1 MGQALRRDAEDG
13 GGGGAPLSSG
23 VGRRVWGVVRT
34 ASRTFSI
41 AVALFA
47 TPHALRPSPA
57 EAQSTAIRLTQG
69 RFTVIAAPRDEKL
82 ARSLL
87 VAAAA
92 RDSYPGLPR
101 PSHAVT
107 LQLAEDRD
115 AFRRLV
121 GPNAPEWGS
130 AIAFPEARRIVMQG
144 QRAGSDAGDPIA
156 VLRHELAH
164 LALHEALG
172 DLPPRWFDEGYASF
186 AAGEWSREQVL
197 ETNVALAV
205 RGPPTFDALE
215 DAFSGGAG
223 SAQQAYALA
232 YRAVAELAA
241 LDPQRGLAPLFV
253 EWRRTGRLDPA
264 VRGAYGLTLASF
276 EERWQRRTRRRYG
289 FLALAVELTAATALL
304 GLLILPLYAV
314 RKRRDRL
321 RMAALVAADQAA
333 ERDDEDVLGV
343 LLGPPEVPAP
353 TGSAESS
360 ADADREDEKPRGAA
374 PEPPT

>member
-1 MGQALRRDAEDG
+1 MGQALRRDVEDG
-13 GGGGAPLSSG
+13 GGGGAP
-23 VGRRVWGVVRT
+23 VGRGLW
-34 ASRTFSI
+34 
-41 AVALFA
+41 AVSGRLLLLRSLAL
-47 TPHALRPSPA
+47 TLLLVLWPT
-57 EAQSTAIRLTQG
+57 AQSAQPTAQSRAVRLRGG
-69 RFTVIAAPRDEKL
+69 RFTILFSARDEKL
-82 ARSLL
+82 ARSMLS
-87 VAAAA
+87 AAVA

-107 LQLAEDRD
+107 VQIAGNREH
-115 AFRRLV
+115 FRLLV
-121 GPNAPEWGS
+121 GPYAPEWGS
-130 AIAFPEARRIVMQG
+130 AIAFPEAHRIVMQG

-172 DLPPRWFDEGYASF
+172 DLPPRWFDEGYASY
-186 AAGEWSREQVL
+186 AAGEWSREQAL
-197 ETNVALAV
+197 ETNVALAL

-232 YRAVAELAA
+232 YRAVAELAS

-289 FLALAVELTAATALL
+289 FLALAVELTAVTALL

-314 RKRRDRL
+314 RKRRDRV
-321 RMAALVAADQAA
+321 RMAALVAADRAA
-333 ERDDEDVLGV
+333 ERDDQEVLGI
-343 LLGPPEVPAP
+343 LLGPPEIVGS
-353 TGSAESS
+353 TDSAEHPEVA
-360 ADADREDEKPRGAA
+360 ADGDEKPRA
-374 PEPPT
+374 PSSEPPT